1 MKQVKK
7 DLVARPRSAKEYLR
21 VCRILFIKGY
31 ILKSVHDLAT
41 FYYRGEDRV
50 MVSKTMIGKKLN

>member
-1 MKQVKK
+1 MNRTRK
-7 DLVARPRSAKEYLR
+7 DLTAKPGTAKEYLR

-31 ILKSVHDLAT
+31 ILKTVCDVAT

-50 MVSKTMIGKKLN
+50 MVSKTKIGVK